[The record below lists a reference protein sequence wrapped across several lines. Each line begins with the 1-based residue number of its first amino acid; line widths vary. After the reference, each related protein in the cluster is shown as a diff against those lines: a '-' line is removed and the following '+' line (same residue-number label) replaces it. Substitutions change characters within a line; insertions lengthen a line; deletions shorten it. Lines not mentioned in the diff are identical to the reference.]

1 MINRV
6 TLNQIKEFFSDED
19 IDNEWMRDHTS
30 INFSDFDKSVSIKI
44 DNMNEQEYKWL
55 KENSG

>member
-55 KENSG
+55 KENID

>member
-1 MINRV
+1 MINRI